1 MKNKKAQLFLV
12 TLTLL
17 AFTILTIA
25 IIAYQTSQS
34 FENRL
39 GEIASFERL
48 SNLDLSTQKVLKNI
62 FDDKS
67 GINVTVKALDV
78 TFEETLPNVHAEFN
92 ASLNSFK
99 NYLETNFDSINLSIG
114 SIKQYLPLSMP
125 SHNILYNHN
134 QNNVINITDPEF
146 NINALDVYFATN
158 STLLSGYSCSL
169 KTTTFSPSI
178 LLSISGDL
186 ANGGHYNCVGQ
197 IDPTQ
202 QSLAA
207 INTTEGNMT
216 VIITNPSSIIIT
228 VPNGVYS
235 KVKTKM
241 TVNDTGN
248 RLEVRYP
255 LGVIDINLVNLEV
268 KKLGDARIA

>member
-17 AFTILTIA
+17 AFTILTLS

-39 GEIASFERL
+39 SDIASFERL
-48 SNLDLSTQKVLKNI
+48 SNLDLSAQKVLKNI

-67 GINVTVKALDV
+67 GINVTIKGLDV

-92 ASLNSFK
+92 ASLDSFK

-114 SIKQYLPLSMP
+114 SIKQYIPLLMP
-125 SHNILYNHN
+125 SHNIFYNHS
-134 QNNVINITDPEF
+134 QNNVINITNSEF

-169 KTTTFSPSI
+169 TMGSSPSI
-178 LLSISGDL
+178 LLSVSGDL
-186 ANGGHYNCVGQ
+186 ANGGRYDCVGQ
-197 IDPTQ
+197 IDPTKH
-202 QSLAA
+202 SLAS
-207 INTTEGNMT
+207 INTSQGNMT
-216 VIITNPSSIIIT
+216 VIITNPGTILIT

-241 TVNDTGN
+241 TVNNTN
-248 RLEVRYP
+248 ENQLEVRYP
-255 LGVIDINLVNLEV
+255 LGVININFVNLGV